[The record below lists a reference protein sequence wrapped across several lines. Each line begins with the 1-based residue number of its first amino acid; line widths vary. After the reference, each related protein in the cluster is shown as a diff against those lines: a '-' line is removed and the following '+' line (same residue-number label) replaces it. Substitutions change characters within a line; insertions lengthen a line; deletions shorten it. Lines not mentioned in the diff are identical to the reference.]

1 MTGDLPVTVAAAGL
15 LGLLHVGLGMRVTL
29 TRFTTKQSLGT
40 GDGDS
45 TRFGHEKRASPLLIA
60 SRAHANLTENVPL
73 ALILLGIAEH
83 DLGQVWFVILL
94 ALLLV
99 VARVMH
105 PIGMA
110 MPAPN
115 PFRAA
120 GALLTWAVIGAAALH
135 ALLRTAL

>member
-1 MTGDLPVTVAAAGL
+1 MTGDLPVTTGAAGL
-15 LGLLHVGLGMRVTL
+15 LGVLYVALAVRVSMA
-29 TRFTTKQSLGT
+29 RVRTKQSLGT
-40 GDGDS
+40 GPVDAVRLGEE
-45 TRFGHEKRASPLLIA
+45 RGAGPLLVA
-60 SRAHANLTENVPL
+60 SRAHANFTENVPL

-83 DLGQVWFVILL
+83 DLGPVWFVIVL

-99 VARVMH
+99 VARVIH

-135 ALLRTAL
+135 ALLRSAL

>member
-1 MTGDLPVTVAAAGL
+1 MTGDLPVTTGAAGL
-15 LGLLHVGLGMRVTL
+15 LGLLYVVLAMRVTL
-29 TRFTTKQSLGT
+29 ARFRSKQSLGT
-40 GDGDS
+40 GGVDAVRLGE
-45 TRFGHEKRASPLLIA
+45 EKRATPLLIA
-60 SRAHANLTENVPL
+60 SRSHANFTENVPL

-83 DLGQVWFVILL
+83 DLGPVWFVIVL

-99 VARVMH
+99 VARVIH

-135 ALLRTAL
+135 ALLRSVV